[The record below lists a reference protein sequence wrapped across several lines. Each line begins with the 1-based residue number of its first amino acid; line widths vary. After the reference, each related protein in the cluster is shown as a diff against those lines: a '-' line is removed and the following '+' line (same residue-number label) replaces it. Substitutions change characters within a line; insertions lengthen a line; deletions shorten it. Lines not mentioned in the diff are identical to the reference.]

1 MVLNATFNNILA
13 ISVMAVGLKIHA
25 GNCYRNLFH
34 RYVFYHSLSH
44 FDLDVIFKIFQ
55 ILCKNEKEIV

>member
-1 MVLNATFNNILA
+1 
-13 ISVMAVGLKIHA
+13 MAVGLKIHA

-34 RYVFYHSLSH
+34 RHVFYHSLSH

-55 ILCKNEKEIV
+55 ILCNNEKEIV